1 MVASLWAVVH
11 ETVQASRPLAAASRG
26 LRWLPSVLLVLLLP
40 VMVLLSADYG
50 VTWDELPRQ
59 VYGERVWQFYE
70 GRSQAASFR
79 TDPAGS
85 HLYGGLFD
93 VTAVA
98 LQRVLPLD
106 RYVVRH
112 GLNAVFGWLG
122 IVACYVL
129 AARIGGRAAGLLA
142 AVLLVVTPRY
152 WGDAMNN
159 PKDLPFAACATAALA
174 VMAGIPARY
183 PVLTPG
189 RALALGLSIGLA
201 LSVRPGGLLL
211 LAYAGVVVVVQLVRS
226 ADFAPRHLLATASL
240 LLLATAVATTV
251 PLPFWPW
258 LQSHPYMGLLDAL
271 GGVSHFQWRGMM
283 IFNGGEVHSTR
294 LPWTYVPLWLLYT
307 TPLATMCGVAL
318 ALCGLAAPG
327 PRTVGACGLL
337 AASLFPVVY
346 VIAKQSTLYDG
357 IRHLLFIQPSLAALA
372 SIGWLAVLNARRQ
385 ALRRT
390 AAVALALGLAE
401 PVTFALRNHPNEIVY
416 FNPLIGGPAGAEDRF
431 ELDYWGNCL
440 FQAQQAVATLAIDAH
455 MPVTVSGHRW
465 RLMSINAARLPQV
478 TAARPEQ
485 QTHHIELVLLR
496 GSQKQGR
503 DLRARADRLVSVETA
518 DGALLCAGVP
528 GPAFA
533 ELEHRL
539 NRTRH

>member
-1 MVASLWAVVH
+1 MVASVWTVVNEAVRR
-11 ETVQASRPLAAASRG
+11 QLAADAA
-26 LRWLPSVLLVLLLP
+26 RWLPVVLLALLLP

-70 GRSQAASFR
+70 GRSRATAFR

-106 RYVVRH
+106 PYVVRH

-122 IVACYVL
+122 IAACYVL

-159 PKDLPFAACATAALA
+159 PKDLPFATCATAALA
-174 VMAGIPARY
+174 VMAVIPARY
-183 PVLTPG
+183 PLLTPG

-201 LSVRPGGLLL
+201 LSVRPGGLLF

-226 ADFAPRHLLATASL
+226 RDFALRHLLVTGGL
-240 LLLATAVATTV
+240 FGLATVVATTI

-258 LQSHPYMGLLDAL
+258 LQSHPYTGLLDAL
-271 GGVSHFQWRGMM
+271 GGVSHFQWRGLM
-283 IFNGGEVHSTR
+283 IFNGGEVHSMR
-294 LPWTYVPLWLLYT
+294 LPWIYVPLWLLYT
-307 TPLATMCGVAL
+307 TPLVTMCGVAV
-318 ALCGLAAPG
+318 ALCTIAGRW
-327 PRTVGACGLL
+327 PRAVGACGLL

-346 VIAKQSTLYDG
+346 VIATQSTLYDG

-372 SIGWLAVLNARRQ
+372 AIGWLAVLNARRQ
-385 ALRRT
+385 ALGRT
-390 AAVALALGLAE
+390 AGLLLVLGLAE
-401 PVTFALRNHPNEIVY
+401 PVTFMFRNHPNEIVY
-416 FNPLIGGPAGAEDRF
+416 FNALIGGPAGAEDRF

-440 FQAQQAVATLAIDAH
+440 FQAQQAVAAVATDAH
-455 MPVTVSGHRW
+455 MPITVSGHRW
-465 RLMSINAARLPQV
+465 RLMHINAARLPQV
-478 TAARPEQ
+478 TVARPEQ
-485 QTHHIELVLLR
+485 RKHHIELILLR
-496 GSQKQGR
+496 GSQQQGR
-503 DLRARADRLVSVETA
+503 DLRARTDRPVSVETA
-518 DGALLCAGVP
+518 DGALLCAGIP

-533 ELEHRL
+533 ELQNRL
-539 NRTRH
+539 DRTRH

>member
-1 MVASLWAVVH
+1 MSRQLAVASR
-11 ETVQASRPLAAASRG
+11 ESRWVP
-26 LRWLPSVLLVLLLP
+26 PVLLALLLP

-50 VTWDELPRQ
+50 VTWDEVPRQ
-59 VYGERVWQFYE
+59 AYGERVWQFYE
-70 GRSQAASFR
+70 GRSHARAFR

-98 LQRVLPLD
+98 LQKVLPLD
-106 RYVVRH
+106 RFVVRH
-112 GLNAVFGWLG
+112 GLNAIFGWFG
-122 IVACYVL
+122 VVACYVL

-142 AVLLVVTPRY
+142 ALLIVVTPRY

-159 PKDLPFAACATAALA
+159 PKDLPFATCATAALA

-183 PVLTPG
+183 PLLTLG

-201 LSVRPGGLLL
+201 LSVRPGGLLF
-211 LAYAGVVVVVQLVRS
+211 LAYAGVVVLVQVVRS

-240 LLLATAVATTV
+240 LLLATAVATTI

-258 LQSHPYMGLLDAL
+258 LQSHPYTGLLDAL
-271 GGVSHFQWRGMM
+271 GGVSHFEWRGMM
-283 IFNGGEVHSTR
+283 IFNGGEVHSMR
-294 LPWTYVPLWLLYT
+294 LPWIYVPLWLLYT
-307 TPLATMCGVAL
+307 TPLVTMCGVAL
-318 ALCGLAAPG
+318 ALCALAIPG
-327 PRTVGACGLL
+327 SRTVGACGLL
-337 AASLFPVVY
+337 AASLFPIVY

-372 SIGWLAVLNARRQ
+372 SVGWLALLNAHRQ
-385 ALRRT
+385 ALRRA
-390 AAVALALGLAE
+390 AAVVLALGLAE
-401 PVTFALRNHPNEIVY
+401 PVTFAFRNHPNEIVY
-416 FNPLIGGPAGAEDRF
+416 FNPLIGGPAGAEGRF

-440 FQAQQAVATLAIDAH
+440 FQAQQAVAALAIDAH
-455 MPVTVSGHRW
+455 MPITVSGHRW
-465 RLMSINAARLPQV
+465 RLMFINAARLPQE
-478 TAARPEQ
+478 TASRPEQ
-485 QTHHIELVLLR
+485 QTHHIELILLR
-496 GSQKQGR
+496 GSLKQGR

-533 ELEHRL
+533 ELQNRL
-539 NRTRH
+539 NRKLH

>member
-1 MVASLWAVVH
+1 MVASVWAVVH
-11 ETVQASRPLAAASRG
+11 ERVRRQLAAASQPP
-26 LRWLPSVLLVLLLP
+26 RWLPVVLLALLLP

-59 VYGERVWQFYE
+59 VYGQRVWQFYE
-70 GRSQAASFR
+70 DRSQATFR

-129 AARIGGRAAGLLA
+129 AARIGGRTAGLLA

-159 PKDLPFAACATAALA
+159 PKDLPFATCATAALA

-183 PVLTPG
+183 PLLTLG

-201 LSVRPGGLLL
+201 LSVRPGGLLF
-211 LAYAGVVVVVQLVRS
+211 LAYAGVVVIVQLVRS
-226 ADFAPRHLLATASL
+226 GDFAPRHLLVTASL
-240 LLLATAVATTV
+240 LLLAAAVATTV

-258 LQSHPYMGLLDAL
+258 LQSHPYTGLLDAL
-271 GGVSHFQWRGMM
+271 DGVSHFQWRGMM
-283 IFNGGEVHSTR
+283 VFNGGEVHSLR

-307 TPLATMCGVAL
+307 TPLVTMCGVAL
-318 ALCGLAAPG
+318 AMCSLVGRW
-327 PRTVGACGLL
+327 PRTVGAGGLL
-337 AASLFPVVY
+337 AASLFPVGY

-372 SIGWLAVLNARRQ
+372 AIGWLAVLNARRQ
-385 ALRRT
+385 TLRLT
-390 AAVALALGLAE
+390 AVLLLALGLAE
-401 PVTFALRNHPNEIVY
+401 PVTFMLRNHPNEIVY

-440 FQAQQAVATLAIDAH
+440 FPAQQAVAALAIDAH
-455 MPVTVSGHRW
+455 MPITVSGHRW
-465 RLMSINAARLPQV
+465 RLMFINAARLPQV
-478 TAARPEQ
+478 TVTRPEQ
-485 QTHHIELVLLR
+485 QKHHIELILLR

-518 DGALLCAGVP
+518 DGALLCGGLP

-533 ELEHRL
+533 ELQNRL
-539 NRTRH
+539 HRTRH